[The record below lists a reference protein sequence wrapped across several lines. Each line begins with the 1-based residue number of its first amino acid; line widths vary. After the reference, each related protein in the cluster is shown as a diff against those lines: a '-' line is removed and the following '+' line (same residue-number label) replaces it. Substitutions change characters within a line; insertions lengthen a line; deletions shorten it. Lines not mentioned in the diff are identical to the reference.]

1 LTLRTLHIPP
11 FDLTIEAPPDADA
24 LVHRAQS
31 EGNIEHGYWAH
42 LWPSALT
49 LAHFIARTN
58 LIAPGMRILEIG
70 CGLGLVGL
78 MAAKRGAVVTLTDY
92 SDEALAA
99 ARRNAE
105 LNHLTISTAR
115 FDWNDPPDSAWK
127 PDLLLGAD
135 VLYSPYAHEPIAQLI
150 TQLDCT
156 AILGYPSR
164 PATATAIGVFEHHGL
179 RVWDT
184 PTESGR
190 VMMVRG

>member
-1 LTLRTLHIPP
+1 MGA
-11 FDLTIEAPPDADA
+11 IEVVFESPPDADA
-24 LVHRAQS
+24 LVHRAES
-31 EGNIEHGYWAH
+31 AGNIEHGYWAH

-49 LAHFIARTN
+49 MARFIARTN
-58 LIAPGMRILEIG
+58 LIAPGTRVLEIG

-78 MAAKRGAVVTLTDY
+78 VAAKRGAAVTLTDY

-105 LNHLTISTAR
+105 LNQLAVSTAR
-115 FDWNDPPDSAWK
+115 FDWQDPPDPAWQ

-135 VLYSPYAHEPIAQLI
+135 VLYSPYAHEPIARLI
-150 TQLDCT
+150 KQLDCT

-164 PATATAIGVFEHHGL
+164 PATAGAIGVFEHHGL

-190 VMMVRG
+190 VMMVQG